1 MTSEQIVKE
10 EKLNTYLVSGWVQ
23 IEVFARIKAK
33 NIPELIKTLKEQG
46 NMQFEDG
53 NWESGINCLH
63 IDERNRKE
71 HYKDLEELVSI

>member
-1 MTSEQIVKE
+1 MASEQIVKE

-53 NWESGINCLH
+53 NWESGINYLH

-71 HYKDLEELVSI
+71 HYKDLDELVSI